1 MMGSAKEIFVDTT
14 AWVAMEDAAD
24 PTCEATLDES
34 RRLLGE
40 GYHLVTT
47 NFVLDEVYTILKSHM
62 GHAASM
68 RFGEKIRT
76 STLISVVIVSPAME
90 DEAWRAFEHD
100 ADSQATYTDFVS
112 WAVMRRRNIEFA
124 LSCDFNFRRAGFEV
138 FPRPERDEQNPNEE
152 ELLDIEPDI

>member
-1 MMGSAKEIFVDTT
+1 MGAPKEIFVDTT

-24 PTCEATLDES
+24 PACETTLEES

-47 NFVLDEVYTILKSHM
+47 NFVLDEAYTILKSHM

-100 ADSQATYTDFVS
+100 TDSTATYTDFVS
-112 WAVMRRRNIEFA
+112 WAVMRRRNVELA
-124 LSCDFNFRRAGFEV
+124 LTCDRNFLLAGFEI
-138 FPRPERDEQNPNEE
+138 FPKPERDETDPADEN
-152 ELLDIEPDI
+152 LLDLEPDI